1 MSNVERRTIMKTTK
15 NTMVNGVKCRVYG
28 VVVMLLVLSGTVQ
41 ATAPA
46 YRNTY
51 KGTKDNV
58 QGTMYSVQSTAPA
71 VGFQS
76 TSAYSGQWGNGS
88 ITPML
93 NADGSMNGSAYMGA
107 PSRPRKVDD
116 DNDGYDDETGMPVN
130 PNIGGGDDGNTPL
143 GDGLL
148 PLMLLACAF
157 AIYKVTRVRVRNSG
171 GIVIVR

>member
-1 MSNVERRTIMKTTK
+1 MKTTK
-15 NTMVNGVKCRVYG
+15 KNNYNWSFVIGHLSLIMGL
-28 VVVMLLVLSGTVQ
+28 LLVLSGTAQ

-46 YRNTY
+46 YRNMY

-71 VGFQS
+71 VSFQS
-76 TSAYSGQWGNGS
+76 TSAYSRQWGDGN

-93 NADGSMNGSAYMGA
+93 NGDGSVNEEVYGGRDNA
-107 PSRPRKVDD
+107 PSGSPSGPRK
-116 DNDGYDDETGMPVN
+116 NPV
-130 PNIGGGDDGNTPL
+130 IGGGSNVPL

-148 PLMLLACAF
+148 PLMLLVCAF

>member
-1 MSNVERRTIMKTTK
+1 MKTTK
-15 NTMVNGVKCRVYG
+15 KNNYNWSFVISHLSL
-28 VVVMLLVLSGTVQ
+28 VMGLLLVLTGTAQ

-71 VGFQS
+71 VSFQS
-76 TSAYSGQWGNGS
+76 TSAYSGQWGDGS

-93 NADGSMNGSAYMGA
+93 NGDGSVNGSAYMGA
-107 PSRPRKVDD
+107 PSRPRKDPTEG
-116 DNDGYDDETGMPVN
+116 NINN
-130 PNIGGGDDGNTPL
+130 PNDPDEEDDDGNSPI

-157 AIYKVTRVRVRNSG
+157 AIYKVARVRVRNSG

>member
-1 MSNVERRTIMKTTK
+1 MKTTK
-15 NTMVNGVKCRVYG
+15 KNNYNWSFVIGHLSL
-28 VVVMLLVLSGTVQ
+28 VMGLLLVLTGTAQ

-71 VGFQS
+71 VSFQS
-76 TSAYSGQWGNGS
+76 TSAYSGQWGDGS

-93 NADGSMNGSAYMGA
+93 NGDGSVNGSAYMGA
-107 PSRPRKVDD
+107 PSRPRKDPEG
-116 DNDGYDDETGMPVN
+116 NINN
-130 PNIGGGDDGNTPL
+130 PNDPDEEDDDGNSPI

-157 AIYKVTRVRVRNSG
+157 AIYKVSRRRACA
-171 GIVIVR
+171 

>member
-1 MSNVERRTIMKTTK
+1 MKGDLTMKTNITNMK
-15 NTMVNGVKCRVYG
+15 RSIVAI
-28 VVVMLLVLSGTVQ
+28 VMTAILPVLLSTAQ

-71 VGFQS
+71 VSFQS
-76 TSAYSGQWGNGS
+76 TSAYSGQWGDGS

-93 NADGSMNGSAYMGA
+93 NADGTVNGSAYMGA
-107 PSRPRKVDD
+107 PSRPRKDPTE
-116 DNDGYDDETGMPVN
+116 DNINN
-130 PNIGGGDDGNTPL
+130 PNDPDEEDDDGNSPI

-157 AIYKVTRVRVRNSG
+157 AIYKIARVRVRNSG

>member
-1 MSNVERRTIMKTTK
+1 MKTTK

-71 VGFQS
+71 VSFQS
-76 TSAYSGQWGNGS
+76 TSAYSGQWGDGS

-107 PSRPRKVDD
+107 PSRPRKDP
-116 DNDGYDDETGMPVN
+116 NNPKIDEE
-130 PNIGGGDDGNTPL
+130 DDGNTPL

-157 AIYKVTRVRVRNSG
+157 AIYKVSRRRACA
-171 GIVIVR
+171 

>member
-1 MSNVERRTIMKTTK
+1 MFNVERRTIMKTTK
-15 NTMVNGVKCRVYG
+15 KNNYNWSFVIGHLSLITGL
-28 VVVMLLVLSGTVQ
+28 LLVLSGTVQ

-71 VGFQS
+71 VSFQS
-76 TSAYSGQWGNGS
+76 TSAYSRQWGDGN

-93 NADGSMNGSAYMGA
+93 NGDGSVNTSAYMGG
-107 PSRPRKVDD
+107 PRKTTK
-116 DNDGYDDETGMPVN
+116 EEP
-130 PNIGGGDDGNTPL
+130 GGGINPPDEEDEDNTENGTPL

-157 AIYKVTRVRVRNSG
+157 TIYKVSRRRACA
-171 GIVIVR
+171 